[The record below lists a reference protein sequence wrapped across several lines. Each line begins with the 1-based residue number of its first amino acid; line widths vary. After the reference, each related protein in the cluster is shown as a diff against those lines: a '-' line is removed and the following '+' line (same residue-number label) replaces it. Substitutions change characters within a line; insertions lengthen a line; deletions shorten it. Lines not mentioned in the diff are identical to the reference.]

1 MSTLKKSSI
10 FLAVIFTATFFSQC
24 TLKEDIAKITDAA
37 KNLKI
42 LIGTPEFNALTHFE
56 IKDAKTN
63 EYITA
68 VATIKVTGKDAAS
81 IYNNLG
87 QKQTEYN
94 SVLGMVDLVVDPH
107 NVDSNLIKTK
117 PIEFDVTIKAP
128 GYNSVTKIVS
138 LTENK
143 FKNIIVELVKLDNAP
158 EGVVVSQ
165 NQNFGTTNST
175 GALTQTS
182 TQTLNSGTVTVEVPK
197 GVVMKDETGNPVTG
211 TVESQVIFYD
221 PMKSEGQE
229 AIPGGLDVSANVNG
243 NTENVQFVSAGMFG
257 VNLTAGDQSVKTFEN
272 GGIRI
277 KTELDPKLINPYTDK
292 PIAENDVIEMW
303 SVDEGSGEWKLEKMD
318 TVRKVNGKL
327 VLEETVKHLSVW
339 NWDFKRE
346 FCVNGSKIVWKGNTN
361 KIANVRIL
369 AKGTD
374 SIFSRTKNE
383 YALPGHITY
392 GFSQFINVPRNEPV
406 KIYLTSLD
414 NNFTFTPS
422 TIDIANLCQGND
434 IEVVITQ
441 KDIITVKANL
451 SLTAVSDPNVII
463 KPNGSIKMKKTNLKD
478 WIVYPV
484 KDGECDLYVQVNSDY
499 DISATYGNS
508 TVSGKVRVNSVTGNK
523 LQVVYT
529 PIKLSGQTGESVT
542 LPAVDKNADNTV
554 DVLYTII
561 LESLDF

>member
-1 MSTLKKSSI
+1 MSTFKKSSI

-37 KNLKI
+37 KNLKV
-42 LIGTPEFNALTHFE
+42 LIGSPEFNALAHFE

-63 EYITA
+63 QYITA
-68 VATIKVTGKDAAS
+68 EASIKVTGTDAAS

-87 QKQTEYN
+87 QKQTEYK

-128 GYNSVTKIVS
+128 GYNSVTKRVS
-138 LTENK
+138 LNENK
-143 FKNIIVELVKLDNAP
+143 FKNIIVELVKLDAAP
-158 EGVVVSQ
+158 DGVVVSQ

-182 TQTLNSGTVTVEVPK
+182 TQTLNSGSVTVEVPK
-197 GVVMKDETGNPVTG
+197 GVVMKDESGNPVTG
-211 TVESQVIFYD
+211 KVESQVIFYD

-243 NTENVQFVSAGMFG
+243 NTENLQFVSAGMFG
-257 VNLTAGDQSVKTFEN
+257 VNLTAGEQSVKTFEN

-277 KTELDPKLINPYTDK
+277 KTELDPKLINPYTNK
-292 PIAENDVIEMW
+292 PIVENDVIEMW
-303 SVDEGSGEWKLEKMD
+303 SVNEGSGEWKLEKMD

-339 NWDFKRE
+339 NWDFKQNI
-346 FCVNGSKIVWKGNTN
+346 CATGATITWKGNVN
-361 KIANVRIL
+361 KL
-369 AKGTD
+369 ATVKLQAIGPNN
-374 SIFSRTKNE
+374 IFTKTFTE
-383 YALPGHITY
+383 KALPGHSTY
-392 GFSQFINVPRNEPV
+392 GSTKFIYVPQNQSAT
-406 KIYLTSLD
+406 INLTSLD
-414 NNFTFTPS
+414 NNFTFEPS
-422 TIDIANLCQGND
+422 TFTISNLCAGNYD
-434 IEVVITQ
+434 VIITQ

-451 SLTAVSDPNVII
+451 SLSTTSSPNVII
-463 KPNGSIKMKKTNLKD
+463 KPNGTIKMKKVGLID

-484 KDGECDLYVQVNSDY
+484 RDGLCDLYVQANSDY
-499 DISATYGNS
+499 DISATYGTS
-508 TVSGKVRVNSVTGNK
+508 TVSGKVRVNTVGSQ

-529 PIKLSGQTGESVT
+529 PITASGTAGTPVT
-542 LPAVDKNADNTV
+542 LPAVDKNADNSV
-554 DVLYTII
+554 DVKYDITGVNI
-561 LESLDF
+561 

>member
-1 MSTLKKSSI
+1 MSTFKKSSI

-37 KNLKI
+37 KNLKV
-42 LIGTPEFNALTHFE
+42 LIGSPEFNALAHFE

-63 EYITA
+63 QYITA
-68 VATIKVTGKDAAS
+68 EASIKVTGTDAAS

-87 QKQTEYN
+87 QKQTEYK

-128 GYNSVTKIVS
+128 GYNSVTKRVS
-138 LTENK
+138 LNENK
-143 FKNIIVELVKLDNAP
+143 FKNIIVELVKLDAAP
-158 EGVVVSQ
+158 DGVVVSQ

-182 TQTLNSGTVTVEVPK
+182 TQTLNSGSVTVEVPK
-197 GVVMKDETGNPVTG
+197 GVVMKDESGNPVTG
-211 TVESQVIFYD
+211 KVESQVIFYD

-277 KTELDPKLINPYTDK
+277 KTELDPKLINPYTDR
-292 PIAENDVIEMW
+292 PIVENDVIEMW
-303 SVDEGSGEWKLEKMD
+303 SVNEGSGEWKLEKMD

-346 FCVNGSKIVWKGNTN
+346 FCSTGSKIVWKGNIN
-361 KIANVRIL
+361 KLVSVKIVAE
-369 AKGTD
+369 GTD
-374 SIFSRTKNE
+374 SIFKRTKTE
-383 YALPGHITY
+383 KALPGDNLY
-392 GFSQFINVPRNEPV
+392 GFSQFVNVPKNEPV
-406 KIYLTSLD
+406 KITLTSLD
-414 NNFTFTPS
+414 GNFTFTPS
-422 TIDIANLCQGND
+422 ILNLTNLCDIKD

-451 SLTAVSDPNVII
+451 SLSTTSSPNVII
-463 KPNGSIKMKKTNLKD
+463 KPNGTIKMKKVGLID

-484 KDGECDLYVQVNSDY
+484 RDGLCDLYVQANSDY
-499 DISATYGNS
+499 DISATYGTS
-508 TVSGKVRVNSVTGNK
+508 TVSGKVRVNTVGSQ

-529 PIKLSGQTGESVT
+529 PITASGTAGTPVT
-542 LPAVDKNADNTV
+542 LPAVDKNADNSV
-554 DVLYTII
+554 DVKYDITGVNI
-561 LESLDF
+561 